1 MAIKIITADV
11 IGIRSYS
18 FTGRD
23 GAPVL
28 MSDIYFTFED
38 SRTDGFACGRVST
51 TEKAIIRDGITIG
64 SPVKV
69 VFAEKRWQYVGVN

>member
-1 MAIKIITADV
+1 MAVRIISGDV

-23 GAPVL
+23 GNVVL
-28 MSDIYFTFED
+28 MTDIYFTFED
-38 SRTDGFACGRVST
+38 SRTDGFACGKVSA
-51 TEKAIIRDGITIG
+51 TEKSIIRDGVTIG

-69 VFAEKRWQYVGVN
+69 IFAEKRWQYVGTN